1 MSVDFDMGLRQP
13 VSLQHMLKGEKKN
26 SLFSG
31 LADWPQ
37 DDILHKMPAMH
48 KHGDKQK
55 KLQCMYRRRSRQLT
69 HSMRKI
75 LPVDIHTLHTT
86 VCAYACVASQ
96 TRQMCQSFMTHC
108 RLKKKN
114 VYANCQQGIFFLL
127 LWDTTH
133 WHNTEKY
140 SVPMAHCL
148 RTLGHGL
155 LLLARNMINHNY
167 TWLWNKTWHRVLLK
181 AIPGWELR

>member
-13 VSLQHMLKGEKKN
+13 VSLQHMLKGEKKKN

-108 RLKKKN
+108 RLKKKKMFMPTASKASSS
-114 VYANCQQGIFFLL
+114 YSSEIPHT
-127 LWDTTH
+127 DTTLKSTPFP
-133 WHNTEKY
+133 WHT
-140 SVPMAHCL
+140 V
-148 RTLGHGL
+148 
-155 LLLARNMINHNY
+155 
-167 TWLWNKTWHRVLLK
+167 
-181 AIPGWELR
+181 